1 MEGYIIEYN
10 DKLKE
15 SVLNQKEYDRLLDEN
30 DYLKLKIQGLID
42 ENENLKL
49 NYDGLIKKN
58 QILLDEL
65 NNIKNEFN
73 KYKSEFLSIQEQILN
88 NILDLKD
95 NSEKNNAL
103 INSNFNKLND
113 LDISLLNGAGN
124 SMESSFSS
132 RFDSLEIRQLDI
144 HNLLLHLKENYFNEF
159 NFEKS
164 HEQFN
169 NSSSDIK
176 NDYLVLNLRNKL
188 INMQD
193 NLVNINDIQYK
204 SLELI
209 YLELKYGL
217 LFNDTIENSK
227 WLINKNFSLINSDSN
242 YSFMYVLYKILDKV
256 KPKNILEFS
265 LGQTTKMITQ
275 YVDSN
280 KESKLTVIDSNQ
292 EWIDI
297 FSNNLILS
305 ENVHL
310 AFCDLELFK
319 FESTENYHYKNIS
332 NIVEDNKFDLIII
345 NGPQG
350 FLSGAYDVLIEYPR
364 SDIWD
369 LIDDNLNEEFI
380 IIMDNYNRSGEKNTI
395 RELKKLLNKKN
406 IIFDTYHVTG
416 LTEQFIICS
425 NQNKFINNLCWEF

>member
-1 MEGYIIEYN
+1 MEGYIIEYD

-15 SVLNQKEYDRLLDEN
+15 SALNQNEYDRLLDEN
-30 DYLKLKIQGLID
+30 GNLKLKYQD
-42 ENENLKL
+42 
-49 NYDGLIKKN
+49 LIKKN

-65 NNIKNEFN
+65 NNIKKEFN
-73 KYKSEFLSIQEQILN
+73 KYNSEFLSIQGQILN
-88 NILDLKD
+88 NILELKD
-95 NSEKNNAL
+95 NSEKNNKL
-103 INSNFNKLND
+103 INSNSDKLND

-124 SMESSFSS
+124 SMESSFAS
-132 RFDSLEIRQLDI
+132 RIDSLEIRQLDI

-159 NFEKS
+159 NFERS
-164 HEQFN
+164 QEQFN
-169 NSSSDIK
+169 NSFSDIK

-188 INMQD
+188 INMPD

-217 LFNDTIENSK
+217 LFNDIIKDSK
-227 WLINKNFSLINSDSN
+227 WLKNKNFSLINSDSN
-242 YSFMYVLYKILDKV
+242 YSFMYVLYRILDKV

-265 LGQTTKMITQ
+265 LGQTTKMTTQ

-292 EWIDI
+292 EWIDL
-297 FSNNLILS
+297 FSDNLILS

-319 FESTENYHYKNIS
+319 FESTENYHYKNLS
-332 NIVEDNKFDLIII
+332 NIVGDNKFDLIII

-369 LIDDNLNEEFI
+369 LIDDNLNGEFI
-380 IIMDNYNRSGEKNTI
+380 IIMDNYNRAGEKNTI
-395 RELKKLLNKKN
+395 QELKKLLNKKN
-406 IIFDTYHVTG
+406 ILFYTYKVSG

-425 NQNKFINNLCWEF
+425 EQNKFINDL

>member
-1 MEGYIIEYN
+1 MEGYIIEYD
-10 DKLKE
+10 DKLKD
-15 SVLNQKEYDRLLDEN
+15 SALNQKEYNRLLDEN
-30 DYLKLKIQGLID
+30 ADLKLKYQD
-42 ENENLKL
+42 
-49 NYDGLIKKN
+49 LIKKN

-73 KYKSEFLSIQEQILN
+73 KYNSEFLSIQEQILN
-88 NILDLKD
+88 NILELKD
-95 NSEKNNAL
+95 NSEKNNKL
-103 INSNFNKLND
+103 INSNSDKLND

-124 SMESSFSS
+124 SMESSFFS
-132 RFDSLEIRQLDI
+132 RIDSLEIRQLDI

-159 NFEKS
+159 NFERS
-164 HEQFN
+164 QEQFN
-169 NSSSDIK
+169 NSFSDIK

-188 INMQD
+188 INMPD

-217 LFNDTIENSK
+217 LFNDIIKDSK
-227 WLINKNFSLINSDSN
+227 WLKNKNFSLISSDSN
-242 YSFMYVLYKILDKV
+242 YSFMYVLYRILDKV

-265 LGQTTKMITQ
+265 LGQTTKMTTQ

-280 KESKLTVIDSNQ
+280 KESKITVIDSNP
-292 EWIDI
+292 EWIDL
-297 FSNNLILS
+297 FSDNLILS
-305 ENVHL
+305 ENVNL

-319 FESTENYHYKNIS
+319 FESTENYHYKNLS
-332 NIVEDNKFDLIII
+332 NIVGDNKFDLIII

-364 SDIWD
+364 NDIWN
-369 LIDDNLNEEFI
+369 LIDDNLNDEFI
-380 IIMDNYNRSGEKNTI
+380 IIMDNYNRAGEKNTI
-395 RELKKLLNKKN
+395 QELKKLLNKKN
-406 IIFDTYHVTG
+406 ILFYTYNVTG

-425 NQNKFINNLCWEF
+425 EQNKFINDL